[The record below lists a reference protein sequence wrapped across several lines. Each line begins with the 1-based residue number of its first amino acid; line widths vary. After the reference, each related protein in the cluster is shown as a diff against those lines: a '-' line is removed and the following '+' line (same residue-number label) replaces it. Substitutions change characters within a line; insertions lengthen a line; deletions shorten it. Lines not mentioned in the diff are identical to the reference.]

1 MIGVRMP
8 TLLTLLELRE
18 TVQACIDDIA
28 AWCVGKPR
36 LFDMPHPEQQIQ
48 FELACRLRDA
58 LRERTS
64 NPTWDRLWFD
74 ASEPA
79 PGALAATSVRPPVY
93 VDTRQLFGVLGA
105 APRTANEPDLG
116 VAVHVL
122 RSSPPTVAF
131 DDNGVPS
138 KQRWLPSNLLMEGA
152 LLEERVAQFDR
163 LSRANCDATLFV
175 VYSNEARR
183 RTPVD
188 SRDVASWASWQTPI
202 DTLWWTARHFR
213 AKARG

>member
-1 MIGVRMP
+1 MP
-8 TLLTLLELRE
+8 TLLTLLALRDA
-18 TVQACIDDIA
+18 VQACIEDLA
-28 AWCVGKPR
+28 AFCVAKPR
-36 LFDMPHPEQQIQ
+36 LFDMPRPEQQIQ
-48 FELACRLRDA
+48 FELACRLREA
-58 LRERTS
+58 FRERTQ

-74 ASEPA
+74 GSQPA
-79 PGALAATSVRPPVY
+79 PGALAAPNERAPIH
-93 VDTRQLFGVLGA
+93 VDTRQLFGVLGTT
-105 APRTANEPDLG
+105 PRTANEPDLCF
-116 VAVHVL
+116 AVHVL
-122 RSSPPTVAF
+122 RSPPAALTL
-131 DDNGVPS
+131 DEIGVPS
-138 KQRWLPSNLLMEGA
+138 KQRWIPSNLLMEGA

-188 SRDVASWASWQTPI
+188 SREVASWASWQTPL

>member
-1 MIGVRMP
+1 MSTRMP
-8 TLLTLLELRE
+8 TLLTLMQLRE
-18 TVQACIDDIA
+18 TVQACIEDIA
-28 AWCVGKPR
+28 AFCVGKPR
-36 LFDMPHPEQQIQ
+36 LFDVPHPEQQIQ
-48 FELACRLRDA
+48 FELACRLRES
-58 LRERTS
+58 LRERTQ

-74 ASEPA
+74 ASLPA
-79 PGALAATSVRPPVY
+79 PGALSMTSTRPPIY

-105 APRTANEPDLG
+105 TPRTPNEPDLG

-122 RSSPPTVAF
+122 RSAPASLSL
-131 DDNGVPS
+131 DENGAPS
-138 KQRWLPSNLLMEGA
+138 NQRWLPSDLLMEGA

-175 VYSNEARR
+175 VYSNDARR
-183 RTPVD
+183 RTPVG
-188 SRDVASWASWQTPI
+188 SRDVASWASWQTPL